1 MNTTLASVPKMLE
14 AHESMDALRSAFAD
28 MFPKAILIRSTD
40 LDALQQRVDA
50 VVDAFKAAGAPPERV
65 IRSVKE
71 LASEVDGSGDAP
83 ANRLVNRAVQWAIER
98 YFDSGESAA

>member
-1 MNTTLASVPKMLE
+1 MLE

-28 MFPKAILIRSTD
+28 TFAKAVLIRSSD
-40 LDALQQRVDA
+40 LDALHERVDA

-71 LASEVDGSGDAP
+71 LASEVEGSGDAP
-83 ANRLVNRAVQWAIER
+83 AHRLINRAVEWSIQR
-98 YFDSGESAA
+98 YFDNDAAV